1 MNAHVYEVT
10 PIMRLNKTL
19 ISILLILINLM
30 LSSWIVGQTT
40 RQSVKMSL
48 TNGNHSLDKK
58 NSSLITLLCSG
69 NESQAQVW
77 ETHFQFIQHQQLL
90 IGSENSS
97 VKIMI
102 EQPLI
107 SGDQEYRQFN
117 IGYAL
122 IPYSISGY
130 VIEGRTGFHQIFTQN
145 LTEYPFNFSIPL
157 NTFIG
162 HDGISVKLEKISFTD
177 EQFRKLQEYLRQINQ
192 YWALSENVND
202 LLKESELYENQ
213 NKNQMDFLFIFREKI
228 RKSLIL
234 LKETADFE
242 VLKLAGTDPAGLW
255 PHYSTLERLLIR
267 YTTLCQEE
275 MKEINQPDE
284 TIAEVAHAMIKAS
297 LKVIKQAYTTDFRS
311 HELNLRMAR
320 VMPDENFFLLTNE
333 LRSDQEPFSLTG
345 KISFNLVTLADS
357 LFDAGDFVHAIGF
370 YEDARQLLKEL
381 KQDNAVFE
389 LNERIE
395 SAQLGLLRS
404 YIQIS
409 KKAFQSGNEE
419 LAKSYQEKSNYI
431 VTRHPENNLINRISG
446 ESDELIKAYLDKG
459 NQLIDQK
466 QYLEAVN
473 VLEQAESTARTFY
486 NLRFQTSIS
495 QSRFIAYRSIFLDL
509 VKDAEQFFI
518 IGEKDEAQKRLQY
531 ALNYQNDHIQFL
543 RTSNEALHLQQKI
556 NQENTKEALMGQSVG
571 ELQGFGTGSALA
583 EFNIDQVNKSIAET
597 EKTIIKL
604 IKDAQLKVWANE
616 MDAAW
621 RIYEHASDLAK
632 ESFLDKKPSI
642 KSAFSALDNRMIERI
657 CLNHTFT
664 MNDLKKQSFQLLR
677 RKDYGP
683 LARTVEESLNLAA
696 ENQGCGLDAGF
707 ADSISVIYK
716 DAFEYVENYEA
727 LLSTFYTGGL
737 KALIPVYL
745 IFDEQTEKFGLDR
758 FDIKHIDLRQFI
770 ASQQNGDLTM
780 QAVVYFLDQMNP
792 EAMKLYL
799 SMLKNQT
806 FTVAW
811 PESIQEKIAALLA
824 VADHAQSI
832 TDPES
837 KIDAVLGVDKRFSFI
852 KKHYLRSMK
861 QLDRKK

>member
-1 MNAHVYEVT
+1 MTAHFYEVT
-10 PIMRLNKTL
+10 QTMQLNKTL
-19 ISILLILINLM
+19 VSILVILINLM
-30 LSSWIVGQTT
+30 ISSWVVAQTT
-40 RQSVKMSL
+40 RQSVKLSL
-48 TNGNHSLDKK
+48 TNGNHSHDKK

-69 NESQAQVW
+69 NESQAQEW
-77 ETHFQFIQHQQLL
+77 ETHFHFIQHQQLI
-90 IGSENSS
+90 IGSENPS

-107 SGDQEYRQFN
+107 SGDQEYRQFK
-117 IGYAL
+117 ISHAL
-122 IPYSISGY
+122 IPYSISGS
-130 VIEGRTGFHQIFTQN
+130 VIKGRSGFHQIFTQN
-145 LTEYPFNFSIPL
+145 LTEYPYTFSIPL
-157 NTFIG
+157 NTTQG
-162 HDGISVKLEKISFTD
+162 NDGISVKLEKISFTD
-177 EQFRKLQEYLRQINQ
+177 DQFRKLQEYILQINQ
-192 YWALSENVND
+192 YWALNEYVTGI
-202 LLKESELYENQ
+202 LKESELYENQ
-213 NKNQMDFLFIFREKI
+213 NQNQMDFLFIFREKI

-242 VLKLAGTDPAGLW
+242 AIKLAGSDPAGLW
-255 PHYSTLERLLIR
+255 PHYSTLERLLTR

-275 MKEINQPDE
+275 MKDLNQPDAVI
-284 TIAEVAHAMIKAS
+284 TEVSYAMIKNS
-297 LKVIKQAYTTDFRS
+297 LEVIKQAYTTDFRS

-320 VMPDENFFLLTNE
+320 IMPDDNFFLLTNE
-333 LRSDQEPFSLTG
+333 LRSDQDPFTLTG

-357 LFDAGDFVHAIGF
+357 LFNAGDFVHAIGF

-381 KQDNAVFE
+381 KQDNAVLA

-473 VLEQAESTARTFY
+473 MLEQAESTARTFY
-486 NLRFQTSIS
+486 NLQFQTSIS

-543 RTSNEALHLQQKI
+543 RTSNEGLHLQQKI
-556 NQENTKEALMGQSVG
+556 NQENTKEMLIGQSAG
-571 ELQGFGTGSALA
+571 EFRGFGTGSALP
-583 EFNIDQVNKSIAET
+583 EINNDLITMSIAET
-597 EKTIIKL
+597 ENTIIKL
-604 IKDAQLKVWANE
+604 LKDAQLKVWANE

-621 RIYEHASDLAK
+621 QIYEHASDLAK
-632 ESFLDKKPSI
+632 ESFLDKKPAI

-657 CLNHTFT
+657 CLNHTFK
-664 MNDLKKQSFQLLR
+664 MNDLKKQSLQLLR
-677 RKDYGP
+677 RKDFGL
-683 LARTVEESLNLAA
+683 LAKTVEESLNLAA

-707 ADSISVIYK
+707 ADSISVIYN
-716 DAFEYVENYEA
+716 DAFEYVKNYEA

-758 FDIKHIDLRQFI
+758 FDIKHIDLQQFI

-780 QAVVYFLDQMNP
+780 QAVVYFLDQMNS
-792 EAMKLYL
+792 ETMTLYL
-799 SMLKNQT
+799 SMLKNQN

-811 PESIQEKIAALLA
+811 SESIQEKIAVLLA
-824 VADHAQSI
+824 VADNAKSI

-837 KIDAVLGVDKRFSFI
+837 KIEAVLGVDKRFSFI